1 MLEFM
6 VNLQQTKQEALIM
19 FNKTKEVPNII
30 VLGGINMDL
39 IATVSKFPTPGESI
53 VGKRF
58 FITPGGKGANQ
69 AVGVA
74 KLGANV
80 RMIGRVGNDT
90 FGPVLLENLQSSGV
104 DIQGIYQDKN
114 NSSGVAIILV
124 DLKGENQI
132 VVVRGANMT
141 CGESELQ
148 KTKQVLED
156 ANALMLQLEIPSQV
170 SISAAKFAKEKGI
183 PVILDPAPVQYLSQE
198 ILDNVDILTPNQTEA
213 EYLTGIKVTDSCS
226 AKIAAEKIFELGVST
241 VVVKIGAI
249 GAYYISKNEAG
260 LIPSYQVN
268 AVDSVAAGDAFG
280 AALTVALCEG
290 KCLKDAVIYG
300 TASGALA
307 VTKNGAQA
315 AMPTRIELES
325 FIRT

>member
-1 MLEFM
+1 
-6 VNLQQTKQEALIM
+6 M
-19 FNKTKEVPNII
+19 FNKTNGIPNIV

-39 IATVSKFPTPGESI
+39 TATVSKFPEPGETI
-53 VGKRF
+53 IGKKV

-69 AVGVA
+69 AVSAA

-80 RMIGRVGNDT
+80 SMIGRVGDDT
-90 FGPVLLENLQSSGV
+90 FAPTLLRNLQCSGV
-104 DIQGIYQDKN
+104 DIHGIYQAKN
-114 NSSGVAIILV
+114 TSSGVAIILV
-124 DLKGENQI
+124 DLEGQNK
-132 VVVRGANMT
+132 VVVIRGANMT
-141 CGESELQ
+141 CDESELQ
-148 KTKQVLED
+148 KTKQALED
-156 ANALMLQLEIPSQV
+156 ANALMLQLEIPSQI
-170 SISAAKFAKEKGI
+170 SISAAKFATEKGI
-183 PVILDPAPVQYLSQE
+183 PVILDPAPTQYLSQE

-213 EYLTGIKVTDSCS
+213 EYLTGIKVTDSNS
-226 AKIAAEKIFELGVST
+226 AKMAAEAIFKLGVNT

-249 GAYYISKNEAG
+249 GAYYISNNEAG
-260 LIPSYQVN
+260 LIPSYQVD

-307 VTKNGAQA
+307 VTKNGAQS